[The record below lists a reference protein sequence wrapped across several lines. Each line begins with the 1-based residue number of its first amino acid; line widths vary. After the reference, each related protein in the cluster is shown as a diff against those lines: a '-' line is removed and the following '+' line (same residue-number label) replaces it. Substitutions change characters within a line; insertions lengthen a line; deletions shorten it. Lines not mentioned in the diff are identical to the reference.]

1 MCTVVFLKR
10 PGHAWPLIVA
20 ANRDEMANRPW
31 RPPARHWGDRPDVVA
46 GMDELSG
53 GSWLGLNDNG
63 VVAGVLNR
71 RNSLGPQPGKR
82 TRGELVLEMLD
93 HADASEAASAITD
106 LDGSSYRGFNLFV
119 ADNRDAFWV
128 RSTGDGPVEVAPV
141 PDGVSMLTAHDL
153 NDTDAPRIRH
163 HLPRFR
169 AAPTPAPEETDGW
182 FAWQALLASRDS
194 GVDAARGGAMM
205 VGSDNGFGTV
215 SSSLIALPALESGPV
230 KPVWLFNGSPRD
242 KSDFAAVKLD

>member
-10 PGHAWPLIVA
+10 PGHAWPLIAA
-20 ANRDEMANRPW
+20 ANRDEMAERPW

-71 RNSLGPQPGKR
+71 RHSLGPQPGKR

-93 HADASEAASAITD
+93 HADASEAAAAISD

-128 RSTGDGPVEVAPV
+128 RSPGDGPVEVSPI
-141 PDGVSMLTAHDL
+141 PDGVSMLTAYDL
-153 NDTDAPRIRH
+153 NDTAAPRIRR

-169 AAPTPAPEETDGW
+169 AAPPPDPADSEGW
-182 FAWQALLASRDS
+182 FAWQALLGSRDS
-194 GVDAARGGAMM
+194 DKQAESGGAML

-215 SSSLIALPALESGPV
+215 SSSLIALPGLENHPK

-242 KSDFAAVKLD
+242 KSVFAPVKLD